1 LPERHGIEF
10 TAAAARQVRKLD
22 RRTQARVL
30 AAIGMLRDVP
40 RPPAATTLGGHAG
53 LLRVRVGDHRIVY
66 SVDDGILTVLV
77 VAIGHR
83 REIYRTF

>member
-1 LPERHGIEF
+1 LPERYGVEF

-22 RRTQARVL
+22 KRTLARIL

-40 RPPAATTLGGHAG
+40 RPPAATTLVGHPG

-77 VAIGHR
+77 VAIGHC
-83 REIYRTF
+83 REVYRNF